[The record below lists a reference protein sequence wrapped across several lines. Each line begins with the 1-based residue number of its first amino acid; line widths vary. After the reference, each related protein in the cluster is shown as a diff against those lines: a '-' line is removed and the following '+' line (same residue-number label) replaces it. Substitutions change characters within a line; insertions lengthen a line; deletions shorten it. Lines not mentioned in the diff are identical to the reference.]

1 MNNLAVRTKGII
13 QLRDSWQHRSPL
25 QEGGGHDAVAGKKKR
40 STTGKEEGNE
50 KQRNDSRN
58 PKGDSFSR

>member
-25 QEGGGHDAVAGKKKR
+25 QEGGGYDAVAGKKKR

-50 KQRNDSRN
+50 K
-58 PKGDSFSR
+58 